1 MTISVGDMVHRA
13 DTQDAIEYF
22 LRVGI
27 RNVPMHV
34 LEVNRKIVPARL
46 RLLAYYDM
54 STIEVYEDQIT
65 KVEP

>member
-1 MTISVGDMVHRA
+1 MISVGDIVRRA

-27 RNVPMHV
+27 RNTSMHV
-34 LEVNRKIVPARL
+34 LEVNREIVPARL
-46 RLLAYYDM
+46 RLLTYYDM

-65 KVEP
+65 KAEP